1 MGVREGDFATYIT
14 AIIDFHPCRRRM
26 SKATHK
32 AQIANV
38 PIKMAERIVRASGG
52 VYPEDVD
59 ILVVLAGEDSIV
71 LFPEARSVLGTE
83 E

>member
-1 MGVREGDFATYIT
+1 MGEGDFATYIT

-26 SKATHK
+26 STVIHK
-32 AQIANV
+32 ANRANV

-59 ILVVLAGEDSIV
+59 MLLILAKTLSCYFLRPGPSWELRNERD
-71 LFPEARSVLGTE
+71 
-83 E
+83 